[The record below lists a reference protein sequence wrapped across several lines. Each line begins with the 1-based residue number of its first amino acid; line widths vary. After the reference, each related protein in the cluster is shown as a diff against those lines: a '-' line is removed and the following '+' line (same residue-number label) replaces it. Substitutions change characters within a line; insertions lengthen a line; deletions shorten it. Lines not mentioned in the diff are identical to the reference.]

1 MVVVSSGVE
10 RGREAFARK
19 QWGDAFEL
27 LAGCE
32 PLDADDL
39 ERLATAAYLV
49 GKDRESAHAWER
61 AHLDRL
67 GAADP
72 ERAARCAFWLSTG
85 LMLRGDM
92 AQAGGW
98 LARAERLVEQL
109 GGRTSVRGL
118 LLVPAFLGAL
128 DAGEGATARDLA
140 DQMMAIAREFADH
153 DLNAMAILAAGQASL
168 ALGATRQAMKLFD
181 EVMVAVTTGDVS
193 PIGAGIV
200 YCAVVDACMQVCDL
214 RRAAEWTDVLSAWC
228 DAQSDLVPYRGQCLV
243 HRSQVLQARGDWAEA
258 MSEAERARRHLS
270 EPPHPALG
278 FALYQIGELHRLRG
292 EFPEAEQAY
301 RAASE
306 HGREPAPGLAL
317 LRLAQGNVPA
327 AVAAVRRMTDER
339 QGQFGQPAILAAAV
353 EVLLSTGDVEGA
365 RAAAG
370 ELAEMARASGLPLIR
385 VMASYAGGTVLLA
398 AGDGSGALPL
408 LRQACVGWRELVMAY
423 ECARGRVQTA
433 LALRTLGDH
442 DAAQLELAAARA
454 SFERLG
460 ATPDVA
466 KVDRLLEPTPV
477 AASATTGLTDRECE
491 VLRLVAG
498 GMTNREIASTLVISE
513 HTVARHL
520 QNIFLKLGLS
530 SRAAATAYAYEHG
543 LV

>member
-1 MVVVSSGVE
+1 MVVVPSGID
-10 RGREAFARK
+10 GREAFARK
-19 QWGDAFEL
+19 QWGDAYEL
-27 LAGCE
+27 LARCE
-32 PLDADDL
+32 SLDADDL

-61 AHLDRL
+61 AHLERL
-67 GAADP
+67 RAAESDQ
-72 ERAARCAFWLSTG
+72 AARCAFWLGTE
-85 LMLRGDM
+85 LMLRGEM

-98 LARAERLVEQL
+98 LARAERLVEEL
-109 GGRTSVRGL
+109 GGRTSLRGL
-118 LLVPAFLGAL
+118 LLVPGFLGAL
-128 DAGEGATARDLA
+128 DAGEAATARDLA
-140 DQMMAIAREFADH
+140 DQMMAIAGEFT
-153 DLNAMAILAAGQASL
+153 DLDLKAMAILAAGQAAL
-168 ALGATRQAMKLFD
+168 ALGETRRAMKLFD

-193 PIGAGIV
+193 PIAAGIV

-228 DAQSDLVPYRGQCLV
+228 DAQPDLVPYRGQCLV
-243 HRSQVLQARGDWAEA
+243 HRSQVLQARGNWTKA

-278 FALYQIGELHRLRG
+278 FALYQVGELHRLRG
-292 EFPEAEQAY
+292 ELPEAEQSY

-306 HGREPAPGLAL
+306 HGRDPAPGLAL
-317 LRLAQGNVPA
+317 LRLAQGNVSA
-327 AVAAVRRMTDER
+327 AVAAVRRMTDENPST
-339 QGQFGQPAILAAAV
+339 FDQPAVLSAAV
-353 EVLLSTGDVEGA
+353 EVLLSTDDVQGA
-365 RAAAG
+365 RAAAS
-370 ELAEMARASGLPLIR
+370 ELAEMARSSDLPLVR
-385 VMASYAGGTVLLA
+385 AMASFAQGTVLLA
-398 AGDGSGALPL
+398 AGNGSGALAH
-408 LRQACVGWRELVMAY
+408 LRQACAGWRELVVAY
-423 ECARGRVQTA
+423 ECARARVQIA
-433 LALRTLGDH
+433 LALRNLGDH

-454 SFERLG
+454 AFDRLG
-460 ATPDVA
+460 AVPDVA
-466 KVDRLLEPTPV
+466 KVDRLLEPAPV

-498 GMTNREIASTLVISE
+498 GKTNREIASALVISE